1 MMQANKKQWPETIGE
16 AVRILDT
23 VLSDLDK
30 GKIRGVRRC
39 DLDSLYQG
47 LGTLIRDEFGLL
59 KGNDALITATLEID
73 AYLATMTII
82 VEYWLHLNKPRQGS
96 GWLH

>member
-1 MMQANKKQWPETIGE
+1 MMLVNKKQWPETMCDAI
-16 AVRILDT
+16 RILDS
-23 VLSDLDK
+23 VLSDRDK
-30 GKIRGVRRC
+30 EKIRSVSRL

-73 AYLATMTII
+73 AYLATMAII
-82 VEYWLHLNKPRQGS
+82 CEYWTHLNNVAQPL
-96 GWLH
+96 LH

>member
-1 MMQANKKQWPETIGE
+1 MMRSNKKQWPETINE
-16 AVRILDT
+16 AIRILDG
-23 VLSDLDK
+23 VLSDQDK
-30 GKIRGVRRC
+30 EKIRSVHRG
-39 DLDSLYQG
+39 DLDSLYLG

-82 VEYWLHLNKPRQGS
+82 VEYWLHLSMSGQGS
-96 GWLH
+96 GRPH